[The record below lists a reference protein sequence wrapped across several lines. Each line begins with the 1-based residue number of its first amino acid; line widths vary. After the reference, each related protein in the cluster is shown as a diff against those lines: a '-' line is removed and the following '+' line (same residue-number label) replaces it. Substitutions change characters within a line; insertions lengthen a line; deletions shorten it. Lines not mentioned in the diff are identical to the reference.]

1 LSPPPLSFSSSSS
14 STLSLH
20 QRKLLIAEP
29 IAIVPALR
37 YPFTTLKEAVSSPS
51 CLPPP
56 PLWGFSSSFGFT
68 LSLHQSEGFF
78 RAFFHSF
85 FIVVE
90 SKAL

>member
-20 QRKLLIAEP
+20 QSKLLIAEP

-51 CLPPP
+51 CLPPQ
-56 PLWGFSSSFGFT
+56 LWGFSSAFGFT
-68 LSLHQSEGFF
+68 LSLHQSEAFF

-85 FIVVE
+85 FVVVE